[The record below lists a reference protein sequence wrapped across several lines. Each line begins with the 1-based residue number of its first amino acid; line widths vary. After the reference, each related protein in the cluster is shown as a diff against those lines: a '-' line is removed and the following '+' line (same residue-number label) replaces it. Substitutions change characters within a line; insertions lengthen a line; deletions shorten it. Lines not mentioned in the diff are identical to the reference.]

1 MRISVFILM
10 ILGSVISVLG
20 LGSCSS
26 RAREGSGVLL
36 HPAELRAESPAIYD
50 ASFQTTKGVFVVQVT
65 RAWAPHGADRF
76 YNLVRHHFYDGA
88 SFFRVLPGFVVQF
101 GISPNPRISRAW
113 VNATIPDDPV
123 VKGNLRGHVTFATG
137 GPNTRTTQVFI
148 NLHDNT
154 ALDSEGFSAFGEVV
168 SGMAVV
174 DSLYSGYGEGAPQ
187 GNGPDQSMIQR
198 DGNAYLERDFPMLDR
213 IVTARILPARE

>member
-1 MRISVFILM
+1 MRISVFIL
-10 ILGSVISVLG
+10 ILGSVIAVLG
-20 LGSCSS
+20 LARCSS
-26 RAREGSGVLL
+26 RAREVNTILL
-36 HPAELRAESPAIYD
+36 HPAELRAESPAVYD

-76 YNLVRHHFYDGA
+76 YNLVREHFYDGA

-123 VKGNLRGHVTFATG
+123 TKSNLRGYITFATG

-148 NLHDNT
+148 NLHDNA
-154 ALDSEGFSAFGEVV
+154 ALDSQGFSAFGQVV
-168 SGMAVV
+168 QGMNVV

-213 IVTARILPARE
+213 IVTARISPAHQ

>member
-1 MRISVFILM
+1 MRISVFIL
-10 ILGSVISVLG
+10 ILGSVIAVLG
-20 LGSCSS
+20 LARCSS
-26 RAREGSGVLL
+26 RAREVNTVLL
-36 HPAELRAESPAIYD
+36 HPAELREESSAVYD

-76 YNLVRHHFYDGA
+76 YNLVREHFYDGA

-123 VKGNLRGHVTFATG
+123 TKSNLRGYITFATG

-154 ALDSEGFSAFGEVV
+154 PLDSQGFSAFGEVV
-168 SGMAVV
+168 SGMNVV

-213 IVTARILPARE
+213 IVTARISPAHQ